1 MPGFPVLSPRV
12 CSLMSIESMMPA
24 NHLILCHP
32 LLLLPSIF
40 PSISIFSN
48 EPVLPIR
55 WPKYWSFS
63 CSISPSN
70 ECSGWISLGLTGL
83 ISLIGDKLPDKNQ
96 EGVLGRITESL
107 NDSQVPFGS
116 QVFPKRPY
124 SIPFKHCLWD
134 NHTALLLGCESYL
147 EMTGHA

>member
-1 MPGFPVLSPRV
+1 
-12 CSLMSIESMMPA
+12 MSIESMMPA

-63 CSISPSN
+63 FSISPSN